1 MKKKNMKKMKTEDF
15 EVRSL
20 VIGTS
25 SLPFKVSLQLGCS
38 IFNPT

>member
-1 MKKKNMKKMKTEDF
+1 MKNIKNKAKTEDF
-15 EVRSL
+15 KVRLL

-25 SLPFKVSLQLGCS
+25 LLAFKVSLQYRCS